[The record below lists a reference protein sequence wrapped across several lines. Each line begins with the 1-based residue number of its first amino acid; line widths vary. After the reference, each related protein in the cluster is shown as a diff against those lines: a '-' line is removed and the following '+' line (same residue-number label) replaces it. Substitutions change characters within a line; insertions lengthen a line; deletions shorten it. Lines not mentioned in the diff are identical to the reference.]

1 MCLSPHRHK
10 HDTIIPLIRKLEQL
24 IKVKL
29 NRARS
34 KNSKRVNLDKGY
46 TDNTDRQIDRQRDR

>member
-10 HDTIIPLIRKLEQL
+10 HDAIIPLIRKLEQL

-34 KNSKRVNLDKGY
+34 KNSKRVHCGRKLHIL
-46 TDNTDRQIDRQRDR
+46 TL

>member
-10 HDTIIPLIRKLEQL
+10 HDAIIPLIRKLEQL

-29 NRARS
+29 NRARN
-34 KNSKRVNLDKGY
+34 KNSKRVNCRRELHIL
-46 TDNTDRQIDRQRDR
+46 TI